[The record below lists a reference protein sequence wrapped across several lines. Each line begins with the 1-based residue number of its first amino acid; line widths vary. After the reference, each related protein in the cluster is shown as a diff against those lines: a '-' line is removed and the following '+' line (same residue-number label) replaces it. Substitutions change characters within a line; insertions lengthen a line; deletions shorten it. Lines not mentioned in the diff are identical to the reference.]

1 MEYPSIKDS
10 QSLKNKTMLFLG
22 FLFSCNESRF
32 DTREPVLEPVSFDSA
47 KECQDCHPQQY
58 KEWSQSMHAYAAKS
72 PVFDAMAQKAY
83 RDTAGEVKTFCTGCH
98 SPLGE
103 VEGESGAI
111 TADQRSKTALEGVT
125 CDYCH
130 TSVDHNG
137 IIGNNHL
144 VHTQKDVKFGPFS
157 DTKSEEH
164 GTEKHDFITSPEL
177 CGSCHDVFAYP
188 SLQIEQA
195 FTEYTQSPSAQQ
207 GQRCQDC
214 HMSPDPGV
222 DVPREIAPIA
232 VEEGKTYPDR
242 PRSSH
247 FFVGPDYSLIDD
259 FPYPND
265 LEKSAQAQEEHL
277 LRVER
282 LLQNAVQ
289 ISSLDAQIN
298 NSSLTINL
306 EIESLVQGHRV
317 PTGFTSERQLW
328 IYLRVSDA
336 NGEEFFRTG
345 ALDANG
351 DLYDSHSELVANG
364 TYNPDR
370 YLVNLQSKNWVFS
383 RQYSGNGALLADI
396 EEQRVEYETIFPFDA
411 DYIERHSLAPLEKRP
426 LHFQISTNRPSPYK
440 VQATIRYRN
449 LPPYMLR
456 ALHLHSLVERLKIFD
471 IDTQTITV
479 Q

>member
-1 MEYPSIKDS
+1 
-10 QSLKNKTMLFLG
+10 MLVFWTFLA
-22 FLFSCNESRF
+22 CNESRF
-32 DTREPVLEPVSFDSA
+32 DSRDLIPETMSFDSA

-58 KEWSQSMHAYAAKS
+58 EEWSQSMHAYAAKS
-72 PVFDAMAQKAY
+72 PVFDAMARKAY

-111 TADQRSKTALEGVT
+111 TAEQRSSTALEGVT

-130 TSVDHNG
+130 TAVGHNG
-137 IIGNNHL
+137 IVGNNHL
-144 VHTQKDVKFGPFS
+144 SHTQEDVKLGQFS

-164 GTEKHDFITSPEL
+164 ATSEHDFVTSPEL

-214 HMSPDPGV
+214 HMSPDPGA
-222 DVPREIAPIA
+222 DVPREIGPIA
-232 VEEGKTYPDR
+232 VEDGKTYPDR

-247 FFVGPDYSLIDD
+247 FFVGPDYALIDD
-259 FPYPND
+259 FPYPHD
-265 LEKSAQAQEEHL
+265 LEASAQAQADHL
-277 LRVER
+277 IRVER
-282 LLQNAVQ
+282 LLKNAVR
-289 ISSLDAQIN
+289 ISALEAEREN
-298 NSSLTINL
+298 NDVIISM
-306 EIESLVQGHRV
+306 EIENLVQGHRV

-328 IYLRVSDA
+328 IYLRVLDA
-336 NGEEFFRTG
+336 SGVEIFRTG
-345 ALDANG
+345 AIDANG

-364 TYNPDR
+364 TYNPDHH
-370 YLVNLQSKNWVFS
+370 LVNFQSKNWVVS
-383 RQYSGNGALLADI
+383 RQYTENGALLSETED
-396 EEQRVEYETIFPFDA
+396 RVEYETIFPFDA

-426 LHFQISTNRPSPYK
+426 LTFQMSSNNPGPYQ
-440 VQATIRYRN
+440 VEASIRYRN

-456 ALHLHSLVERLKIFD
+456 ALHLHELVERLKIFD
-471 IDTQTITV
+471 IDFKSITIP
-479 Q
+479 